1 MLQMRSPTFGVMLPK
16 IPFPN
21 GSGGLFESRKKFTQA
36 FTQLSATQG
45 PTNTTFP
52 SDNNVRQVL
61 GRQKKKL

>member
-1 MLQMRSPTFGVMLPK
+1 MRSPTFGVRLPK

-52 SDNNVRQVL
+52 SDNNARQV
-61 GRQKKKL
+61 